1 MAGITRP
8 RQATTARRSEM
19 PRERRVKR
27 NSAPKRA
34 YTPPPVMARGTLQD
48 MAVPARKRPQP
59 RHRYDV
65 ALNIPGAEVRLP
77 SLPAVRF
84 GWRLASGALVI
95 LMALSLYILLE
106 TPAFQVEVLEVEGL
120 QRLTL
125 EDVHS
130 ALNIAGEPIVKV
142 DPDLVLADLRAAFPE
157 LSAVQV
163 KVVLPARVK
172 LEVVERQPIIAWVQG
187 GEEKWLDA
195 EGIAFPPRGEAGSL
209 IRVEA
214 DGSPQA
220 NGLAEAIV
228 PTPENAK
235 VHTPM
240 LSPEMVTTLQT
251 MGPYVPE
258 GTAILF
264 STEHGFGWRDPNGWQ
279 AFFGKDL
286 DQIDQKLLVYQNL
299 QESLRNEGIE
309 PSLIS
314 VEFLHAPFYRMER

>member
-1 MAGITRP
+1 MAGISRP

-19 PRERRVKR
+19 PRERRAKR
-27 NSAPKRA
+27 NTTPKRA
-34 YTPPPVMARGTLQD
+34 YSPPPVMARGSLQD
-48 MAVPARKRPQP
+48 MAVPTRKRPQP

-65 ALNIPGAEVRLP
+65 ALNFPGAEVRLP
-77 SLPAVRF
+77 SLPVVQI
-84 GWRLASGALVI
+84 GWRVASATLVI

-106 TPAFQVEVLEVEGL
+106 TPAFQVDVLEVEGL

-125 EDVHS
+125 EDVNS

-142 DPDLVLADLRAAFPE
+142 DPELVLADLQAAFPE
-157 LSAVQV
+157 LSTIRV

-172 LEVVERQPIIAWVQG
+172 LEVVERQPIIAWVLG
-187 GEEKWLDA
+187 SEEKWLDA
-195 EGIAFPPRGEAGSL
+195 DGFAFQPRGEAGSM

-220 NGLAEAIV
+220 FSLAEAAV
-228 PTPENAK
+228 PTAEKAV

-240 LSPEMVTTLQT
+240 LSPEMVKTLQT
-251 MGPYVPE
+251 MGPYIPE

-264 STEHGFGWRDPNGWQ
+264 STEHGFGWQDPNGWQ

-286 DQIDQKLLVYQNL
+286 GQIDQKLLVYQYL

-314 VEFLHAPFYRMER
+314 VEFLYAPFYRTER